1 MVDKFCIPDDH
12 PSLQGHFPGNPI
24 APGVVILN
32 EVIGLIEKNL
42 TNRVVVGIKSVKF
55 IKPVQAGREM
65 LLHLDEKKS
74 DSLNIVCEHNGD
86 VCVKG
91 QLVLSSKDAV

>member
-65 LLHLDEKKS
+65 LLHLDENKS
-74 DSLNIVCEHNGD
+74 DNLNIVCEHNGD
-86 VCVKG
+86 VYVKG

>member
-1 MVDKFCIPDDH
+1 MVDKFCVADDH

-32 EVIGLIEKNL
+32 EVIGSIEKNL

-55 IKPVQAGREM
+55 IKPIQAGREM
-65 LLHLDEKKS
+65 RLHYDEKGL
-74 DSLNIVCEHNGD
+74 DSLNIVCELDGEVH
-86 VCVKG
+86 VKG
-91 QLVLSSKDAV
+91 QLVLSSKEVV